1 MKKTLFALLAILA
14 IAMIACTAPT
24 EKTGM
29 DNKDKTMEPSESDS
43 APNEPPTTTQSE
55 PETGREPPKPAGPLP
70 SERHETVTQPAVKVE
85 TPTEMNP
92 ALRDLLKKA
101 DEKVKSLQYL
111 FGGSETGNLFLN
123 TYYIKQD
130 RMKIRLYQE
139 DYYVRDGYYDT
150 IYVSEAIGC
159 CEVQSRCKSHNVD
172 NTNKDFEVDVSTLKV
187 PKTPYQWLKEIPATA
202 EILGPQTINDR
213 SVTQIKY
220 KNAAGEE
227 FVQWIDQTY
236 GVPHKIEH
244 MVGDTK
250 ITYQFNDMK
259 FNQLKDADFDP
270 VCD

>member
-1 MKKTLFALLAILA
+1 MKKILFAMLTILA

-29 DNKDKTMEPSESDS
+29 DTQEKTTE
-43 APNEPPTTTQSE
+43 TTTQETAPSEPTQTE
-55 PETGREPPKPAGPLP
+55 PETGRAPPTTGTLP
-70 SERHETVTQPAVKVE
+70 SERQDTTTQPAVKVE
-85 TPTEMNP
+85 APAEMSP

-130 RMKIRLYQE
+130 KMKIRLYQE

-150 IYVSEAIGC
+150 IYINEAIGC

-172 NTNKDFEVDVSTLKV
+172 NTNKAFDVDVSTVKV

-202 EILGPQTINDR
+202 QILGPQTINDR
-213 SVTQIKY
+213 SVTQIQY
-220 KNAAGEE
+220 KNPAGEE
-227 FVQWIDQTY
+227 LVQWIDQTY
-236 GVPHKIEH
+236 GIPHKIEH

-250 ITYQFNDMK
+250 IVYQFNDMK